1 MDGQLFLIKHL
12 LILRE
17 QVVLFTLVSGIYF
30 LRRDNFPN
38 TDASLLIPPFDIEL
52 SVSHKEL
59 VFSHLL
65 VSIYYIELLLFFHL
79 VSILTSNIVA
89 SIG

>member
-1 MDGQLFLIKHL
+1 MQKASKLIAKRSSSMDGQLFLIKHL

-38 TDASLLIPPFDIEL
+38 TDASLQIAPFDREFT
-52 SVSHKEL
+52 VTQKE
-59 VFSHLL
+59 SE
-65 VSIYYIELLLFFHL
+65 S
-79 VSILTSNIVA
+79 
-89 SIG
+89 